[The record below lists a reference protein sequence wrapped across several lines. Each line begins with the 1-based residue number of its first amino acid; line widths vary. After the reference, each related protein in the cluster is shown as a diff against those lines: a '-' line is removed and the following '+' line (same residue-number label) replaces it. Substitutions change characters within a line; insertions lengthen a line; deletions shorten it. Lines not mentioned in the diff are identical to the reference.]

1 MELSPELIRGSVV
14 PIVLSLLEERAC
26 YGYELVK
33 VVDARTNG
41 LLQWREGTLYPTL
54 HRLEGQGLVRA
65 KWREADSGKQRKYY
79 HITRKGKASLV
90 QRRREWQAFAAAVN
104 GLLISAG

>member
-14 PIVLSLLEERAC
+14 PIVLSLLEERAR
-26 YGYELVK
+26 YGYEIVK

-65 KWREADSGKQRKYY
+65 KWQAAETGKQRKYY
-79 HITRKGKASLV
+79 HITRKGKAALAT
-90 QRRREWQAFAAAVN
+90 RRSEWQQFATAVN
-104 GLLISAG
+104 GLLMTG